1 MDYFPKY
8 NGNIHPDEWM
18 NDIQKYSTIWQNNYG
33 GFLKTA
39 ISLIDPTI
47 KISTGI
53 DDIEKLRDAL
63 KKDITFTV
71 FKNSNKRRLQSLKYI
86 SERDRG
92 DNLGFFSNFSKLC
105 YNAE

>member
-1 MDYFPKY
+1 MDHFPKY
-8 NGNIHPDEWM
+8 NGNIHPDEWI
-18 NDIQKYSTIWQNNYG
+18 NDIQRYSTIWQNNYG

-47 KISTGI
+47 KIPTGI

-71 FKNSNKRRLQSLKYI
+71 FKNSNKRKLQSLKYI
-86 SERDRG
+86 HEKDGCDTLKFISD
-92 DNLGFFSNFSKLC
+92 FSKF
-105 YNAE
+105 